1 MLEGTG
7 IASKTV
13 IDGIIRHKR
22 SERMTTGKPVY
33 TDYLRHAVK
42 DYFRP
47 RVMER
52 LLDPKLSETA
62 SWQQLREMI
71 DKLPASDRGNLA
83 EDWHRGRHA
92 PNADP
97 RVNVG
102 VPRDTGPN
110 AGKIES
116 RVIDAVDGN
125 TAVEVKDI
133 TGRIDEDQ
141 LGAYLDMMAGKLRT
155 GVTGKQPP
163 EITKVKYVFTKTE
176 GAIANLKL
184 FAEHL
189 TIQDNVGRLTVEV
202 FDWQGNRHTVTTPT
216 QALQLHGRLT
226 APRSQS
232 L

>member
-1 MLEGTG
+1 
-7 IASKTV
+7 
-13 IDGIIRHKR
+13 
-22 SERMTTGKPVY
+22 MTTGKPVY

-133 TGRIDEDQ
+133 SGRIDEDQ

-155 GVTGKQPP
+155 GATGKQPP
-163 EITKVKYVFTKTE
+163 EITKIKYVFTKTE

>member
-1 MLEGTG
+1 
-7 IASKTV
+7 
-13 IDGIIRHKR
+13 
-22 SERMTTGKPVY
+22 MTTGKPVY

-92 PNADP
+92 PNADA

-133 TGRIDEDQ
+133 SGRIDEDQ
-141 LGAYLDMMAGKLRT
+141 LGAYLDMTKQKLLTGMSGKE
-155 GVTGKQPP
+155 PP
-163 EITKVKYVFTKTE
+163 EIKQVKYVFTKPE

-184 FAEHL
+184 FAEKL
-189 TIQDNVGRLTVEV
+189 IDPERISRLSVEV
-202 FDWQGNRHTVTTPT
+202 FDKQGNRHTIATQA
-216 QALQLHGRLT
+216 QALQLLT
-226 APRSQS
+226 VGSRSTASSAIHPIPRCPHFPDRP
-232 L
+232 